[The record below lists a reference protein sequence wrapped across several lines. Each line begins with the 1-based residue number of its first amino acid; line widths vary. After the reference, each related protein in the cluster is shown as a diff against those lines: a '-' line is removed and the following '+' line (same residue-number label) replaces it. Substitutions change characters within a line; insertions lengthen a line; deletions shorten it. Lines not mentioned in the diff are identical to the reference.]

1 MRNKYIW
8 FVGAAATAALLLGTS
23 QVHAQAVGPGGHVYE
38 TVIADGIDWNSADA
52 AASAMELNTA
62 CGLLSGHLATV
73 TSANEDVFVH
83 NEWMTANP
91 NPTNAF
97 FNSEAWIGGF
107 QPPGSNEP
115 LGGWTWIN
123 GEGLLSAGYTNWL
136 GGEPNDVGGGEG
148 HLAIALNGW
157 FGWND
162 EGNLGGIYGYIVE
175 YDCNEVDIDI
185 KFCSDPNAHNCRSGG
200 VLPVTIFG
208 TADLDVLDIDLESLQ
223 LCNDDTGYCTVAGF
237 AFNGGDLR
245 DWSIADRGDP
255 TSDLG
260 ASACAFI
267 DEVEQDFLNPD
278 GFDDLDAAFDKRAVS
293 AFLEVCDTGSMN
305 DPSVSLFIRGLLL
318 DGTGIFST
326 PVGNTGIDQLVRK
339 NR

>member
-83 NEWMTANP
+83 DEWMTANP

-97 FNSEAWIGGF
+97 SNSEAWIGGF
-107 QPPGSNEP
+107 QPPGSDEP
-115 LGGWTWIN
+115 SGGWTWIN

-185 KFCSDPNAHNCRSGG
+185 KFCSNPNAHNCRSGG

-208 TADLDVLDIDLESLQ
+208 AADLDVTNIDLASLQ
-223 LCNDDTGYCTVAGF
+223 LCRDDNGDCTPLGSVI
-237 AFNGGDLR
+237 D
-245 DWSIADRGDP
+245 SKTADRGRPGDR
-255 TSDLG
+255 G
-260 ASACAFI
+260 ASECERI
-267 DEVEQDFLNPD
+267 DTDDDGVPDLDVLNPD
-278 GFDDLDAAFDKRAVS
+278 GFVDLDAAFDKFAVS
-293 AFLEVCDTGSMN
+293 DLLDICADDGSKG
-305 DPSVSLFIRGLLL
+305 DSSQPLVIQGSLL
-318 DGTGIFST
+318 DGTPILST
-326 PVGNTGIDQLVRK
+326 AVGTDGIDQLVRK
-339 NR
+339 NK